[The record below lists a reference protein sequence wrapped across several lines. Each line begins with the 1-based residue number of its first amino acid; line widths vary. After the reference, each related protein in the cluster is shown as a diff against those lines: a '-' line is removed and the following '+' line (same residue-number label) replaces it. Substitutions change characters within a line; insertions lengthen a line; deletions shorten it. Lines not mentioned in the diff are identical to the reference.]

1 MEPAPPKRLREGG
14 PQVFRIARWY
24 QILSIVATLMLCA
37 AGTYYFVSGTNIW
50 YRAGGVALVI
60 FGLAAFADVLVS
72 RIIVDEDAIHLVSLV
87 RKRSYPRA
95 DFESATVDAGAVC
108 LKRRDGGWLVLPGT
122 GSDVLSQRNTIH
134 AWINAGRSDHA

>member
-1 MEPAPPKRLREGG
+1 MSQTL

-50 YRAGGVALVI
+50 YRAGGAAFIV

-72 RIIVDEDAIHLVSLV
+72 RIILEEEAIHVVSLV
-87 RKRSYPRA
+87 RKKSYPRA
-95 DFESATVDAGAVC
+95 DFESVTVDGGAVC
-108 LKRRDGGWLVLPGT
+108 LKRRDGGWLVLPAT
-122 GSDVLSQRNTIH
+122 GSNVLDARDTIH
-134 AWINAGRSDHA
+134 AWIEARQ